1 MVDASPSSQD
11 EVVMRPLL
19 ISLLIASASVARA
32 GSTIHTP
39 LVDGLTIDPVCRQL
53 AMIPKTARVSGPQ
66 YDAAISTANC
76 MIRHH
81 TQGLILTPSAQSVRD
96 LDNAVAP
103 ALQILE
109 RVIAT
114 ADPAHAVLARYAEL
128 DLYEG
133 NTARLLAAPRPP
145 AQHIDKHVAAA
156 DVLTQPWRERA
167 LETRRSIAAAVR
179 AHPDMSR
186 RDPVLAYAIANSRVG
201 AAAVA
206 SRR

>member
-1 MVDASPSSQD
+1 
-11 EVVMRPLL
+11 MRPLL

-32 GSTIHTP
+32 GSMTHTP
-39 LVDGLTIDPVCRQL
+39 LVNGSTIDPVCRQL
-53 AMIPKTARVSGPQ
+53 ALIPANTRSSGPQ

-76 MIRHH
+76 MIMHR
-81 TQGLILTPSAQSVRD
+81 TKGLILTPSAQSVRD

-133 NTARLLAAPRPP
+133 NTARLLAALTPP
-145 AQHIDKHVAAA
+145 APHMTGMQQYEYDKHVAAA
-156 DVLTQPWRERA
+156 DALTQPWRESA
-167 LETRRSIAAAVR
+167 LDTRRSIAAAVR
-179 AHPDMSR
+179 AHPDLSR
-186 RDPVLAYAIANSRVG
+186 RDPVLAYAVEHSRVG

-206 SRR
+206 TRR

>member
-1 MVDASPSSQD
+1 
-11 EVVMRPLL
+11 MRPLL

-32 GSTIHTP
+32 GDTIHTP
-39 LVDGLTIDPVCRQL
+39 LVNGSTIEPVCRQL
-53 AMIPKTARVSGPQ
+53 AMIPKTSRVSGPQ

-76 MIRHH
+76 MIRHR
-81 TQGLILTPSAQSVRD
+81 TKGLILTPSAQSVRD

-103 ALQILE
+103 AIQILE

-133 NTARLLAAPRPP
+133 NTARLLAALPPP
-145 AQHIDKHVAAA
+145 AQHMNGRQEYEYDKHVAAA
-156 DVLTQPWRERA
+156 DALTQPWRESA
-167 LETRRSIAAAVR
+167 LEARRSIAAAVR

-206 SRR
+206 TRR